1 MHRSGYF
8 ALTVIMAVM
17 SGDAIAQDVPGIE
30 ICTAEKA
37 MDRRTSCLQSNVNF
51 LQQSIGKLRLDQQ
64 QRLDAANRQIEAL
77 RASVTSL
84 QAMVGELQAAQKTA
98 GAKTAPA
105 PATAAPAT
113 KETAK

>member
-17 SGDAIAQDVPGIE
+17 AGDAIAQDVPGIE

-98 GAKTAPA
+98 GAKAAPA